1 MPSAR
6 STAPSRIG
14 WASRRSSEGT
24 GQTRPAPCLQ
34 RARDRGQSS
43 RRHHPGRVVLGRA
56 DAPRLRSRCPRL
68 SPLWRPA
75 AGPDYA
81 HYAPSG
87 GNQTYRTCKTVGRDA
102 SDQLYLI
109 AEHRRDQGRPRPE
122 YWWWTDAEATKLL
135 VVLGA
140 RLGAAFY
147 TLRWIGPRFPGHERA
162 RKSRGATAM
171 EPPSALGTRSV
182 LTALAMSRLSAAR
195 ARLIAATRAG
205 YPDSPVVSVSAEY

>member
-1 MPSAR
+1 VRAR
-6 STAPSRIG
+6 A
-14 WASRRSSEGT
+14 
-24 GQTRPAPCLQ
+24 RPARPPASNAPEIEASPHVGTTPGAWSWAALM
-34 RARDRGQSS
+34 
-43 RRHHPGRVVLGRA
+43 RRVFDLDVLACPRCGG
-56 DAPRLRSRCPRL
+56 RLRVLTMRTM
-68 SPLWRPA
+68 RPA
-75 AGPDYA
+75 EAIRPIGLAKRSDA
-81 HYAPSG
+81 MQATNFISSPSIVEI
-87 GNQTYRTCKTVGRDA
+87 KAVRD
-102 SDQLYLI
+102 
-109 AEHRRDQGRPRPE
+109 PE